1 LSFIEISWNIFW
13 DSKVYGSK
21 DGSDEDLN
29 VLLDLFS
36 DVEVI
41 PFTIGD
47 AKIAS
52 TVWAKLKAEGLTIN
66 DADIMI
72 SAVCIRCGER
82 LMTLDRDFEKVKV
95 VCNDLQLEISNI

>member
-1 LSFIEISWNIFW
+1 MYRN
-13 DSKVYGSK
+13 
-21 DGSDEDLN
+21 GSDKELN
-29 VLLDLFS
+29 ALLDLFS

-41 PFTIGD
+41 PFTLED

-52 TVWAKLKAEGLTIN
+52 TVWAKLKTKGLTIN

-82 LMTLDRDFEKVKV
+82 LMTLDRDFEKVKA
-95 VCNDLQLEISNI
+95 VCDDLQLEILENR